1 MKRFTAL
8 ILMVALFIACF
19 AGCGE
24 KNEDGVDTS
33 GKIKVVITMETGDEI
48 ELELY
53 PKVAPITVE
62 NFVNLCNE
70 KFYDGVIFHRIIPG
84 FMIQG
89 GDNDGDGIG
98 GSDKAIKGEFASN
111 GFENNLKHE
120 RGVISMARTND
131 PNSATSQFFIMHD
144 VAEHLDGEYAA
155 FGKVTKGM
163 DVVDKIAAVETGAGD
178 RPINPPV
185 IKSIRI
191 IK

>member
-1 MKRFTAL
+1 MKA
-8 ILMVALFIACF
+8 IIEM
-19 AGCGE
+19 E
-24 KNEDGVDTS
+24 N
-33 GKIKVVITMETGDEI
+33 GKRMTV
-48 ELELY
+48 ELY
-53 PKVAPITVE
+53 PDYAPITVE

-89 GDNDGDGIG
+89 GDNDGDGVG

-144 VAEHLDGEYAA
+144 AAEHLDGEYAA

-163 DVVDKIAAVETGAGD
+163 DVVDKIAAVETGAGN